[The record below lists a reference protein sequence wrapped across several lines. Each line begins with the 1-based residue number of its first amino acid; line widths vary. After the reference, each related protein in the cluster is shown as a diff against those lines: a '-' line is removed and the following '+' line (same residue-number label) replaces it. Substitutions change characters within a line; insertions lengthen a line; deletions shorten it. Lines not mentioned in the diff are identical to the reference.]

1 MKKILYLFVLTLTVT
16 SCAFF
21 NKSPLDIEGQ
31 RVSVIRENKN
41 LQTDYP
47 IGSVKIKLP
56 KSKMNLE
63 WNQTGGNA
71 SHYLG
76 HLKAGGNLDEIW
88 QLSYGKG
95 SSKRNVL
102 IANPVS
108 DGVKIYTLDA
118 LGLLQASN
126 LSDGDEIWSKELEHE
141 NKQNNNSSIIGA
153 GLAVYDHKVFATTG
167 FGKVF
172 AMNAENGE
180 TLWEKD
186 IKSPIRIAPCVDGEL
201 VIVQTLDNAIYALKI
216 NDGSVLWKDKI
227 ETENT
232 IMLGGAAPAYSTK
245 DDLVVAAFSN
255 GQIQAYK
262 ASTGTPLWSEWVISG
277 DATESISNITSI
289 KANPIISD
297 GVAYVVGYS
306 GPLVAIDIRSGVKI
320 WSRNINASSQPW
332 LAGKLLFVLTN
343 DGDLVALNKEDGK
356 IFWSTIIPNENSQIN
371 EKYFVSGPILA
382 NDALLVVSS
391 NGKLFS
397 VSPYNGRIMGIADVE
412 EDIETSPIMV
422 NETLLLGN
430 SSAELTAYK

>member
-1 MKKILYLFVLTLTVT
+1 
-16 SCAFF
+16 
-21 NKSPLDIEGQ
+21 
-31 RVSVIRENKN
+31 
-41 LQTDYP
+41 
-47 IGSVKIKLP
+47 
-56 KSKMNLE
+56 
-63 WNQTGGNA
+63 
-71 SHYLG
+71 
-76 HLKAGGNLDEIW
+76 
-88 QLSYGKG
+88 
-95 SSKRNVL
+95 
-102 IANPVS
+102 
-108 DGVKIYTLDA
+108 
-118 LGLLQASN
+118 
-126 LSDGDEIWSKELEHE
+126 
-141 NKQNNNSSIIGA
+141 
-153 GLAVYDHKVFATTG
+153 
-167 FGKVF
+167 
-172 AMNAENGE
+172 
-180 TLWEKD
+180 LWEKD